1 MAENDNKQPRIVRH
15 IKPSQPTDVPVKKA
29 VQGQTNAQKLIAD
42 KGSDEKALK
51 IIAKD
56 NKHGNIFLIILMI
69 LSVFSVTGLVNPIAC
84 G

>member
-1 MAENDNKQPRIVRH
+1 MVSGIKLPVISAAENGRE
-15 IKPSQPTDVPVKKA
+15 A
-29 VQGQTNAQKLIAD
+29 
-42 KGSDEKALK
+42 KALK

>member
-1 MAENDNKQPRIVRH
+1 MVPG
-15 IKPSQPTDVPVKKA
+15 IKLPVL
-29 VQGQTNAQKLIAD
+29 TAD

-69 LSVFSVTGLVNPIAC
+69 LSVLNAC

>member
-1 MAENDNKQPRIVRH
+1 MVPG
-15 IKPSQPTDVPVKKA
+15 IKLPVL
-29 VQGQTNAQKLIAD
+29 TAD

-84 G
+84 E

>member
-1 MAENDNKQPRIVRH
+1 MVPG
-15 IKPSQPTDVPVKKA
+15 IKLPVL
-29 VQGQTNAQKLIAD
+29 TAD

-56 NKHGNIFLIILMI
+56 KKHGNIFLIILMI

>member
-1 MAENDNKQPRIVRH
+1 MV
-15 IKPSQPTDVPVKKA
+15 S
-29 VQGQTNAQKLIAD
+29 GFKLPAFTAAD

-56 NKHGNIFLIILMI
+56 NKHGSIFLIIPII

-84 G
+84 E

>member
-1 MAENDNKQPRIVRH
+1 MVPG
-15 IKPSQPTDVPVKKA
+15 IKLPALTA
-29 VQGQTNAQKLIAD
+29 AD

-69 LSVFSVTGLVNPIAC
+69 LSVFSVTGLEPAAVSLAAF
-84 G
+84 

>member
-1 MAENDNKQPRIVRH
+1 MVPG
-15 IKPSQPTDVPVKKA
+15 IKLPALTA
-29 VQGQTNAQKLIAD
+29 AD

-69 LSVFSVTGLVNPIAC
+69 LSVFKQSREIRTRF
-84 G
+84 

>member
-1 MAENDNKQPRIVRH
+1 MVPG
-15 IKPSQPTDVPVKKA
+15 IKLPVL
-29 VQGQTNAQKLIAD
+29 TAD

-69 LSVFSVTGLVNPIAC
+69 LSVFK
-84 G
+84 